1 MLNLKI
7 IGYYEHEN
15 LGDNQYKRSFA
26 YLFQTYL
33 KTDYTLEFY
42 DCDKIKNINF
52 KESDII
58 ILGGGDILNNYFL
71 DTIIQKFQ
79 NTNNKIIAVSVGIPY
94 TQILIETNKLN
105 IIDYIFLRT
114 TIDIELLQKYFS
126 KEKVFYL
133 PDLSH
138 ILSPTYNIPSKYH
151 NPSLY
156 KESID
161 KYMSHKPINKYL
173 KYWITHLKKVR
184 LNKKIVCFA
193 LSRHIFN
200 RNYITEYNLIIKNLT
215 TFISFLIKQNYHI
228 LFINFN
234 NNATNSNENDSIIA
248 SDIINNLELKND
260 ITFINNSLNYNDIIS
275 LFSLVDLCIPMR
287 FHAVLFSIYCNIPFI
302 PIYTTRKIHNL
313 LLELNWDIYY
323 KLETNHIDI
332 PTSLDSEVLINQYN
346 ILCDIQNN
354 KHSEQDI
361 YNKLL
366 HINIYKFDKY
376 FSSSV
381 NHLINI
387 LNEKNNIT
395 TKDLISNKSIID
407 ELIDKT
413 YIQVQDFSQSQGY
426 IDYRSIT
433 DDYLQNMITYII
445 CYNLLDKAINTN
457 YNYGL
462 KQKIFNTNN
471 EYDYNKEWR
480 WMLNDYI
487 NTKNV
492 INKQTQPSNH
502 LNLINIKYIDQNDY
516 SGCHRSGWQYVY
528 NYLEMLHNNNNDLIV
543 DLYID
548 RTFHWNYDINKM
560 LNIIPYRQSWVGF
573 IHHTFDKTFSEYN
586 CYNLLNCPEFI
597 ESLQNCKCLI
607 VLSKYLKN
615 QLELELKKLGLY
627 VDIFDLTHPTDLNV
641 IKFSYSNFYNNPDK
655 KLIHIGGWLRNIYSF
670 YNIILPKNT
679 SFKHGF
685 LLGDKTNKPLKCI
698 KQSIKKVALKGKNI
712 TNYYPEKNF
721 LNDLYKILN
730 KNVSNNSIDMDKSIY
745 IDTTSQ
751 ISIKKTQK
759 KYKRYGQQYI
769 NSPNF
774 VNVPN
779 CSTNHKKLYIDQNC
793 SSNNLHC
800 VPENND
806 ENENSSPILN
816 IDYSIT
822 TGITNNWNKHFYEDI
837 YKKINNV
844 EYITFLE
851 NDDYDKL
858 LSENIVFV
866 NLVDASA
873 INTVL
878 ECIIRHT
885 PIIVNKHPAVIELLG
900 MSYPLYYNED
910 DEKFVEIYN
919 LLKNDD
925 MIKKAHKHLKNLNK
939 NKYKIET
946 FINNFIKIIKN
957 KT

>member
-7 IGYYEHEN
+7 IGYYDHEN
-15 LGDNQYKRSFA
+15 LGDNQYKRSFC

-33 KTDYTLEFY
+33 KTDYTIDFY

-71 DTIIQKFQ
+71 DTIIKKFQ
-79 NTNNKIIAVSVGIPY
+79 NKNNKIIAVSVGIPY

-126 KEKVFYL
+126 TDKIFYL
-133 PDLSH
+133 PDISH

-151 NPSLY
+151 NPSQY
-156 KESID
+156 KQSIS
-161 KYMSHKPINKYL
+161 KYITQKPINKHL
-173 KYWITHLKKVR
+173 KLWITHLKKIR

-200 RNYITEYNLIIKNLT
+200 KDYVIEYNLIIKNLT
-215 TFISFLIKQNYHI
+215 KFISYLISQNYHI

-234 NNATNSNENDSIIA
+234 NNTINSNENDSIIA
-248 SDIINNLELKND
+248 SDVINNLESKND
-260 ITFINNSLNYNDIIS
+260 ITFINNALNYNDIIS

-313 LLELNWDIYY
+313 LLELNWDICY
-323 KLETNHIDI
+323 KLETNQIDI
-332 PTSLDSEVLINQYN
+332 PTSLDYEMLIDKYTM
-346 ILCDIQNN
+346 LCDIQNKN
-354 KHSEQDI
+354 SVQNI
-361 YNKLL
+361 YNKLFN
-366 HINIYKFDKY
+366 INIYKFDKY
-376 FSSSV
+376 FSTSV
-381 NHLINI
+381 NNFINI
-387 LNEKNNIT
+387 LNNTQNSTI
-395 TKDLISNKSIID
+395 KDLTINKSIVD
-407 ELIDKT
+407 ELIEKT
-413 YIQVQDFSQSQGY
+413 YNHVQDFSKSQGY
-426 IDYRSIT
+426 SDYRSIT

-445 CYNLLDKAINTN
+445 CYNLLDKSINTN

-462 KQKIFNTNN
+462 KQKIFNIDND
-471 EYDYNKEWR
+471 YDYNKEWR

-487 NTKNV
+487 NTKSLLNS
-492 INKQTQPSNH
+492 QTQPSNH

-528 NYLEMLHNNNNDLIV
+528 NYLEMLHNDSNDLIV

-586 CYNLLNCPEFI
+586 CYNLLNCEEFI
-597 ESLQNCKCLI
+597 ESLQTCKGLI

-615 QLELELKKLGLY
+615 QLELELKKKGLS

-641 IKFSYSNFYNNPDK
+641 IKFSYSNFYNNTNK

-670 YNIILPKNT
+670 YNLTLPKT
-679 SFKHGF
+679 TTFKHGF
-685 LLGDKTNKPLKCI
+685 LFGDKTNTPLKFV
-698 KQSIKKVALKGKNI
+698 KQPIKKVALKGKNM

-730 KNVSNNSIDMDKSIY
+730 KNLSTNVSNKSFDLEKYIY
-745 IDTTSQ
+745 IDTTST
-751 ISIKKTQK
+751 ITIKKTK
-759 KYKRYGQQYI
+759 KKHKRYGQQYI
-769 NSPNF
+769 TY
-774 VNVPN
+774 PN
-779 CSTNHKKLYIDQNC
+779 CSTNHKTLPINQNC
-793 SSNNLHC
+793 SSNNLNC
-800 VPENND
+800 IQEND
-806 ENENSSPILN
+806 DDQDNSSPVLN
-816 IDYSIT
+816 IDYSLS
-822 TGITNNWNKHFYEDI
+822 TGITNNWNKHFYEDM

-858 LSENIVFV
+858 LSENIVFI

-878 ECIIRHT
+878 ECIVRHT
-885 PIIVNKHPAVIELLG
+885 PIIVNRCPPVIELLG
-900 MSYPLYYNED
+900 LSYPLYYNDD
-910 DEKFVEIYN
+910 DEKTIEIYN

-925 MIKKAHKHLKNLNK
+925 LIKKAHKHLKNLNK
-939 NKYKIET
+939 HKYKIET
-946 FINNFIKIIKN
+946 FISNFIKIIKN